1 MCFQIV
7 RPVKPYTDI
16 FHMCTKGCFE
26 IYLGTLKYILF
37 ICEISRQKCTKY
49 PFNMGDFQD
58 IYVSKVS
65 VGSEIPH
72 L

>member
-1 MCFQIV
+1 
-7 RPVKPYTDI
+7 
-16 FHMCTKGCFE
+16 MCTKGCFE

-65 VGSEIPH
+65 VGSEISH